1 MNKDWFPSM
10 RLNDLQ
16 SDAIKWERISDVYKF
31 AHNINYLWLWV
42 AGSTIVCEWK
52 KSWIRMWFIGWLIS
66 ACLWAKGQC
75 TEHSRHDKQ
84 QPSGTLWHSQGL

>member
-16 SDAIKWERISDVYKF
+16 SVAIKWERISNVYKF

-42 AGSTIVCEWK
+42 AGSTIVCDEK
-52 KSWIRMWFIGWLIS
+52 NLGRECDSYADWFLHAYEQKDSVLNTVVW
-66 ACLWAKGQC
+66 
-75 TEHSRHDKQ
+75 HD
-84 QPSGTLWHSQGL
+84 W